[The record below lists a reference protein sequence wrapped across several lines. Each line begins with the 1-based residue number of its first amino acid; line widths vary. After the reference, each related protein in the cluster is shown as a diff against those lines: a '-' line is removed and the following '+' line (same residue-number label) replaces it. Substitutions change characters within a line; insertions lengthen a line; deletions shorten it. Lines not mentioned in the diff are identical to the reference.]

1 MSDCEQCKSLY
12 LELERLRR
20 LAPTGSYTLNVAHEE
35 EIQRLRSQL
44 ENVLDSHVEGGWQA
58 RVLDAER
65 ERNAAQAKAV
75 DFERDW
81 YAAKSEFGTAMAKMR
96 EALRAAEQRAL
107 DAECER
113 DACRGMEQAAE
124 MRAERLFRDR
134 ALVDERAR
142 KAAQLLIAEVGAD
155 RPMNVEEAAE
165 AAVKEINRLKRR
177 LEQLEWGNEMAC
189 ENTPN
194 TACECPGCE
203 TARERSTRG
212 ETGPRLERDE
222 ARAELAFIESEY
234 AAANES
240 DLTRDA
246 LCLQVAS
253 LRALI
258 REAHRELSTIEAITV
273 SPSDTDGLIQLC
285 KRLAAAGGRP

>member
-1 MSDCEQCKSLY
+1 MKPKDV
-12 LELERLRR
+12 RVLRVNCDHSEGGKWR
-20 LAPTGSYTLNVAHEE
+20 VHLLEE
-35 EIQRLRSQL
+35 EWKALS
-44 ENVLDSHVEGGWQA
+44 ESHDRIFQDRYDLLTVHTKEGMLASEWLMRTA
-58 RVLDAER
+58 TAER
-65 ERNAAQAKAV
+65 ERDEARERCAV
-75 DFERDW
+75 
-81 YAAKSEFGTAMAKMR
+81 
-96 EALRAAEQRAL
+96 AEQRAL

-165 AAVKEINRLKRR
+165 AAVKEINRLKMR

-194 TACECPGCE
+194 PACECPGCE

-285 KRLAAAGGRP
+285 KRLADAGGRP